1 MADTAAEHPSAVQAG
16 AGASE
21 AKADDGR
28 QRRRLGMFFWLPL
41 VWLVF
46 VFASAVTADLW
57 SLPEP
62 DAMEFLRQ
70 AVPPGEVGDAEI
82 DGEMVEDYVYLLG
95 GDNLGRDIFTRLMFG
110 ARVSLLVGLLAPMI
124 GLCIGGTLG
133 MLAGYYR
140 GWVEAI
146 VVAMADIVVAFP
158 GLVLLIAITFFL
170 GPTLP
175 TVTIALGFL
184 SVPYYTRV
192 ARANTLTYAQR
203 EFVLA
208 ARAMGASDFRILAR
222 EIFPNVILA
231 LLVYGLLVT
240 AVLIVL
246 EGVLSF
252 LGLSVGAP
260 VVSWGGMINEGRDY
274 LEEAPHISMI
284 PAAVMFLTVLSFN
297 LLGDTLRNLAD
308 PRESRL

>member
-1 MADTAAEHPSAVQAG
+1 MVDSTVEQSPAASAPAQD
-16 AGASE
+16 E
-21 AKADDGR
+21 AAVDDGR
-28 QRRRLGMFFWLPL
+28 QRRRLGVFFWAPLAWLIVLFTAAITAEIWPLPQ
-41 VWLVF
+41 
-46 VFASAVTADLW
+46 
-57 SLPEP
+57 P
-62 DAMEFLRQ
+62 DTMHFMLQ
-70 AVPPGEVGDAEI
+70 AAPPGEVGEVEI
-82 DGEMVEDYVYLLG
+82 AGEPVEDYTFMLG
-95 GDNLGRDIFTRLMFG
+95 GDNMGRDIFTRLVYG
-110 ARVSLLVGLLAPMI
+110 ARVSLLVGLLAPLI
-124 GLCIGGTLG
+124 GLTIGGTLG

-140 GWVEAI
+140 GAVEAV
-146 VVAMADIVVAFP
+146 VVAMADIIVAFP
-158 GLVLLIAITFFL
+158 GLVLLIGITFFL

-240 AVLIVL
+240 AVLIVI

-252 LGLSVGAP
+252 LGLSVGP
-260 VVSWGGMINEGRDY
+260 PTVSWGGMINEGRDY

-284 PAAVMFLTVLSFN
+284 PAGIMFLTVLSFN

>member
-1 MADTAAEHPSAVQAG
+1 MADTAIERAPAAG
-16 AGASE
+16 SDAA
-21 AKADDGR
+21 AKAEDGDDGR
-28 QRRRLGMFFWLPL
+28 QHRRLGLLFWAPL
-41 VWLVF
+41 GWLIF
-46 VFASAVTADLW
+46 VFACALTADLW

-62 DAMEFLRQ
+62 DAMQFMMQ
-70 AVPPGEVGDAEI
+70 AAPPGEVGDAEI
-82 DGEMVEDYVYLLG
+82 DGEEVEGYTYVLG
-95 GDNLGRDIFTRLMFG
+95 GDNMGRDIFTRLMFG

-124 GLCIGGTLG
+124 GLCIGGSLG

-140 GWVEAI
+140 GWVESI

-175 TVTIALGFL
+175 TVTMALGFL

-192 ARANTLTYAQR
+192 ARANTLKYAQL

-208 ARAMGASDFRILAR
+208 ARAMGASDLRILAR
-222 EIFPNVILA
+222 EIFPNVILP

-284 PAAVMFLTVLSFN
+284 PAGIMFLTVLSFN

>member
-1 MADTAAEHPSAVQAG
+1 MADTIVEQAPAAAS
-16 AGASE
+16 GASD
-21 AKADDGR
+21 AKQEDDGR
-28 QRRRLGMFFWLPL
+28 QRRRLGIFFCAPLAWLIIL
-41 VWLVF
+41 I
-46 VFASAVTADLW
+46 ASAVTADYW
-57 SLPEP
+57 PLPEP
-62 DAMEFLRQ
+62 DTMHFMLQ
-70 AVPPGEVGDAEI
+70 AAPPGEVGEVEI
-82 DGEMVEDYVYLLG
+82 GDRTVEDYTFVLG
-95 GDNLGRDIFTRLMFG
+95 GDNMGRDIFTRLVYG

-124 GLCIGGTLG
+124 GLVFGGTLG

-140 GWVEAI
+140 GPVEAV
-146 VVAMADIVVAFP
+146 VVALADVIVAFP

-175 TVTIALGFL
+175 TVTVALGFL

-208 ARAMGASDFRILAR
+208 ARAMGASDLRILAR

-240 AVLIVL
+240 AVLIVI

-252 LGLSVGAP
+252 LGLSVGP
-260 VVSWGGMINEGRDY
+260 PTVSWGGMINEGRDY

-284 PAAVMFLTVLSFN
+284 PAGIMFLTVLSFN

>member
-1 MADTAAEHPSAVQAG
+1 MADSTVEPETRAETDMG
-16 AGASE
+16 IE
-21 AKADDGR
+21 AADDGR
-28 QRRRLGMFFWLPL
+28 QKRRLGLLFWAPL
-41 VWLVF
+41 AWILF
-46 VFASAVTADLW
+46 LFACAISADQW
-57 SLPEP
+57 PLPEP
-62 DAMEFLRQ
+62 DAMHFMLQ
-70 AVPPGEVGDAEI
+70 AAPPGEVGEVEI
-82 DGEMVEDYVYLLG
+82 GDDTVEDYRFLLG
-95 GDNLGRDIFTRLMFG
+95 GDNMGRDIFTRLMHG

-124 GLCIGGTLG
+124 GLAIGGTLG

-140 GWVEAI
+140 GWVEAV
-146 VVAMADIVVAFP
+146 VVAMADIIVAFP

-170 GPTLP
+170 GPTLW

-192 ARANTLTYAQR
+192 ARANTLTFAQR

-208 ARAMGASDFRILAR
+208 ARAIGASDLRILAR
-222 EIFPNVILA
+222 EIFPNVILS

-240 AVLIVL
+240 AVLIVI

-260 VVSWGGMINEGRDY
+260 TVSWGGMINEGRDY
-274 LEEAPHISMI
+274 LKEAPHISLI
-284 PAAVMFLTVLSFN
+284 PAGIMFITVLSFN

>member
-1 MADTAAEHPSAVQAG
+1 MADTAVEPNSAAAERPTDQT
-16 AGASE
+16 E
-21 AKADDGR
+21 ALDDGR
-28 QRRRLGMFFWLPL
+28 QRRRLGVFFWAPL
-41 VWLVF
+41 AWLLF
-46 VFASAVTADLW
+46 VLFCAVTASQW
-57 SLPEP
+57 PLPEP
-62 DAMEFLRQ
+62 DTMHFMLQ
-70 AVPPGEVGDAEI
+70 AAPPGEAGEVEI
-82 DGEMVEDYVYLLG
+82 DGEIVEDYTFLMG
-95 GDNLGRDIFTRLMFG
+95 GDNMGRDIFTRLMHG
-110 ARVSLLVGLLAPMI
+110 AQVSLLVGLLAPII
-124 GLCIGGTLG
+124 GLVIGGTLG

-146 VVAMADIVVAFP
+146 VVAMADIIVAFP

-175 TVTIALGFL
+175 TVTMALGFL

-240 AVLIVL
+240 AVLIVI

-252 LGLSVGAP
+252 LGLSVGP
-260 VVSWGGMINEGRDY
+260 PTVSWGGMINEGRDY
-274 LEEAPHISMI
+274 LQEAPHISLI
-284 PAAVMFLTVLSFN
+284 PAGVMFLTVLSFN